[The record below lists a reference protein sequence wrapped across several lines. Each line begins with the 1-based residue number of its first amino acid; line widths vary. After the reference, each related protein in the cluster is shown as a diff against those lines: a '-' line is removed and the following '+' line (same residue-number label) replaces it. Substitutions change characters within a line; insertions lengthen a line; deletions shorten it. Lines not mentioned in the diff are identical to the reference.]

1 MTRIPDDE
9 LLSAYLDGE
18 LSAAERRD
26 VERRLET
33 DPAARRLLEQLRTV
47 SGAVR
52 ALEPFRL
59 GDDLSAA
66 VLRQIEATR
75 RETASDDPVV
85 PLPAAARERGRR
97 FLRPRALFWAA
108 ATVIV
113 ALVVSHYERSI
124 QPLPQ
129 PVAKTQSAPTAP
141 AATPEIGPMP
151 RATELAGAPAKGGVR
166 AQDVGQPAATAAGE
180 PLLVKCC
187 LLGPNAKRK
196 FAALLASQQVYL
208 EDLPARMANVL
219 DRDRSQLPSKL
230 AADGQVTARF
240 AEVDAQRLAAV
251 LAEMARHPEI
261 YPVVV
266 VSPAQLAQS
275 STAKQRVVFATQ
287 MVKAAK

>member
-1 MTRIPDDE
+1 MNRIPDDE
-9 LLSAYLDGE
+9 MLSAYLDGE
-18 LSAAERRD
+18 LSAAERRE

-33 DPAARRLLEQLRTV
+33 DPAARKLLEQIRTV
-47 SGAVR
+47 SGEVR
-52 ALEPFRL
+52 SLAPFRL

-66 VLRQIEATR
+66 VLRQIEAAG
-75 RETASDDPVV
+75 RETAADNPVV
-85 PLPAAARERGRR
+85 PLPAARDRGRR

-113 ALVVSHYERSI
+113 ALVVSRYERSI

-129 PVAKTQSAPTAP
+129 PVAKTQPAPTAP
-141 AATPEIGPMP
+141 SAPPEIGPMP
-151 RATELAGAPAKGGVR
+151 RATELAGTPAKGGVR

-180 PLLVKCC
+180 PLLVKCF
-187 LLGPNAKRK
+187 LLGPAAKRS
-196 FAALLASQQVYL
+196 FSALLASQQVYL
-208 EDLPARMANVL
+208 EELPARMTNVL
-219 DRDRSQLPSKL
+219 QRDRSELPSKL

-251 LAEMARHPEI
+251 LAEMARHPEL
-261 YPVVV
+261 YPMVV

-275 STAKQRVVFATQ
+275 SAAKQRVVFATQ